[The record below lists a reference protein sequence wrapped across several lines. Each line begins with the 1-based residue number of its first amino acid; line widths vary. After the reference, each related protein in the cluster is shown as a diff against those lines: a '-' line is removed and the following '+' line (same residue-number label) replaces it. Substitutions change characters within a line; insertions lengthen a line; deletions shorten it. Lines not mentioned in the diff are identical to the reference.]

1 MVGRRTFLQLLGI
14 APVAATV
21 APQALAGSLATG
33 ASSAGAM
40 GAASL
45 LSDGIEG
52 IAIPLQ
58 SAAKK
63 TAEGLIQKHLKD
75 KAKYELLKTLAPDWW
90 VDDLKD
96 SAMRSAI
103 EAYTSTNAYGTADP
117 NILALKSVSI
127 AGKISMH
134 YDRRMKKAIEEKEFW
149 LNYKLGKAIFDKAN
163 GIDPN
168 EDSGDY

>member
-1 MVGRRTFLQLLGI
+1 MVGRRSFLQLLGI

-21 APQALAGSLATG
+21 APQALAGGLASGVAVPT
-33 ASSAGAM
+33 M
-40 GAASL
+40 GAATL

-52 IAIPLQ
+52 MANPLQ
-58 SAAKK
+58 SAAKR
-63 TAEGLIQKHLKD
+63 TAESVIQKHLKA
-75 KAKYELLKTLAPDWW
+75 KARHELLKTLAPDWW
-90 VDDLKD
+90 VDDIRD
-96 SAMRSAI
+96 SAMRAAI
-103 EAYTSTNAYGTADP
+103 DAYTSTNAYGTPDP
-117 NILALKSVSI
+117 NIMALKSVSI